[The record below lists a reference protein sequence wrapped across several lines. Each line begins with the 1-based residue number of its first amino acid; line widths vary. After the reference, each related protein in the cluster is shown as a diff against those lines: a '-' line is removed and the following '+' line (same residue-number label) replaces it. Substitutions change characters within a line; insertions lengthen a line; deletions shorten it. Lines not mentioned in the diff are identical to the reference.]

1 MAFGLTG
8 APGTFQ
14 GAMNS
19 TLAPGLRKFVIVFF
33 DDILVYNKTKEDH
46 LIHLQQV
53 FQWLSQDQW
62 KLKFSKCKFAQQ
74 SISYLGHVISVVG
87 ISTDPSKIKAIQ
99 DWPTPKNVKEVR
111 GFLGLAGY
119 YRQFVKHFGMLAK
132 PLTQLL
138 CKDTPFHWTE
148 VHDEAFLLLKQALTS
163 APCLALPNFTLPFH
177 IEAEACAKGVGPVL
191 VQNGHPLAYISKALG
206 PKNQVLSTYEKEY
219 MAILVAVD

>member
-62 KLKFSKCKFAQQ
+62 KLKFSKC
-74 SISYLGHVISVVG
+74 
-87 ISTDPSKIKAIQ
+87 STAIY
-99 DWPTPKNVKEVR
+99 
-111 GFLGLAGY
+111 FLSG
-119 YRQFVKHFGMLAK
+119 
-132 PLTQLL
+132 
-138 CKDTPFHWTE
+138 
-148 VHDEAFLLLKQALTS
+148 
-163 APCLALPNFTLPFH
+163 
-177 IEAEACAKGVGPVL
+177 AC
-191 VQNGHPLAYISKALG
+191 Y
-206 PKNQVLSTYEKEY
+206 
-219 MAILVAVD
+219 